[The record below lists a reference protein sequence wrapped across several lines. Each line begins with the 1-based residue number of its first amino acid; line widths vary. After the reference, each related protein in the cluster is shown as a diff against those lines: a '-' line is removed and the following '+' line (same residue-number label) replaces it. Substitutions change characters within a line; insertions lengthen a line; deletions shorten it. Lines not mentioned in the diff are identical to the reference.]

1 MYIINIKISKLMHC
15 EMLSKGDFFGGD
27 ELYAATFSDYPS
39 DIYTSV
45 SGDYSSSEYSSCS
58 DDVDIRP
65 TKRQKTL
72 VIDSDRESEHE
83 IHTVLENAPL
93 LLQTSESKTFHE
105 N

>member
-1 MYIINIKISKLMHC
+1 MKCWVKEIFF
-15 EMLSKGDFFGGD
+15 FFG
-27 ELYAATFSDYPS
+27 EFYAATSSDYPS

-45 SGDYSSSEYSSCS
+45 SEDYSSSEYSSCS
-58 DDVDIRP
+58 DEVDIRP

-93 LLQTSESKTFHE
+93 FLQKSESKATFHE

>member
-1 MYIINIKISKLMHC
+1 MHC
-15 EMLSKGDFFGGD
+15 EMLSKGDFFFFFG
-27 ELYAATFSDYPS
+27 EFYSATSSDYPS

-45 SGDYSSSEYSSCS
+45 SEDYSSSEYSSCS
-58 DDVDIRP
+58 DNVDIRP

-72 VIDSDRESEHE
+72 VIDSYRESEYE

-93 LLQTSESKTFHE
+93 LLQKSESKTMFHE